1 MNILITVA
9 LFAIFAKWTAAS
21 TVDEPSSSEGVDMRE
36 IEDINL
42 DIFPEQC
49 EQDSS
54 FCERSIWKVIKA
66 TGPRYIIGLIK
77 QLNTTRAY
85 AFGALFDSDD
95 VEKIRKVLVGG
106 EFDHGIVLEG
116 MQRSERLMEK
126 PQNFVVVLGSIGEST
141 VRREVLQ
148 KTIEMMFRKGQTT
161 HIGSLL
167 AALEK
172 DELLKE
178 LGGTAIRCAF
188 LEGVRHRKVVVVKE
202 LCGHP
207 AIDMQTYAS
216 ALISSGRQGDK
227 NPVFVELLKAA
238 TVDHLHAAQEQP
250 GYPTLVNAS
259 KLAISDAI
267 SKKTSTTAPVSG
279 IADKPAEAPKLQPK
293 DVVHSSHGSSVTK
306 RVDAPRQ
313 DPSPSPPAIMT
324 KSVPAWIDLESEAL
338 CSPGS
343 IKHLDKIESANGLT
357 LTIQNGIQALFSIG
371 RTDRIPSLLGFLEGR
386 RLLGVDLRVLAIRT
400 VFIEGAKKGIS
411 RWLDYG
417 EEHPEIDAETYGDAL
432 VYAWKGN
439 QSDRSFQQLLRGASD
454 DDLKAAL
461 SSRLEWSEREGFRQV
476 ISETLSGGKF

>member
-1 MNILITVA
+1 M
-9 LFAIFAKWTAAS
+9 
-21 TVDEPSSSEGVDMRE
+21 
-36 IEDINL
+36 
-42 DIFPEQC
+42 
-49 EQDSS
+49 
-54 FCERSIWKVIKA
+54 
-66 TGPRYIIGLIK
+66 
-77 QLNTTRAY
+77 
-85 AFGALFDSDD
+85 
-95 VEKIRKVLVGG
+95 EKIRKVLVEGD
-106 EFDHGIVLEG
+106 FDHGDVLEG
-116 MQRSERLMEK
+116 MSRSERLMEK
-126 PQNFVVVLGSIGEST
+126 PQNFVVVLGSIGESA

-148 KTIEMMFRKGQTT
+148 KTIEVMFRKGQTT

-188 LEGVRHRKVVVVKE
+188 LEGVRHKKVVVVKE

-207 AIDMQTYAS
+207 AIDIQTYAS

-250 GYPTLVNAS
+250 GYPTLVSAS
-259 KLAISDAI
+259 KLAIIDAI

-313 DPSPSPPAIMT
+313 DPSPSPPAITT
-324 KSVPAWIDLESEAL
+324 KNVPAWIDLESEAL

-411 RWLDYG
+411 RWLNYG
-417 EEHPEIDAETYGDAL
+417 EEHPEIDARTYGDAL
-432 VYAWKGN
+432 VYSWKGN
-439 QSDRSFQQLLRGASD
+439 QSDRSLQQLLRGASN
-454 DDLKAAL
+454 DDLNAAL
-461 SSRLEWSEREGFRQV
+461 SSRLEWSQERGFRQV
-476 ISETLSGGKF
+476 ISKTLQEGIF